1 MLTIQKHKYGALYSA
16 ILILGLIFAM
26 IRPAL
31 SADAQSASAVIFVY
45 QRIGDDA
52 IPQSSI
58 SLEQFR
64 EHIKELKTGGY
75 TVLPLPKIIEAVKD
89 GDKLPPKTVGITF
102 EGAYTTTL
110 NNAVPLLDE
119 AELPFTVFF
128 SSDMA
133 DGTSP
138 THMTWKQLKDLK
150 KDKFASFGILPS
162 AYMHMVGQTDAANA
176 AIINKAI
183 MKYKEQFE
191 EDPQFFAY
199 PYGEYSAALKK
210 QLAGYPFKAAFG
222 QQSGVVHAKADFQAL
237 PRFTM
242 TENFGD
248 LERFQLTASALP
260 LPVTD
265 VIPDDTVIKT
275 NPPVIGF
282 TVAPEITNLSKLSC
296 FVSNVG
302 KAPLTR
308 VGGGRIEIRLK
319 DPLDDRRTR
328 VNCTIPD
335 GLAAPGQPQQWR
347 WFGMLLIDQD
357 FDEDAGTN
365 PSAPPQDQTDKGTDQ
380 GDTGDE

>member
-1 MLTIQKHKYGALYSA
+1 MLLAPLQAACAAET
-16 ILILGLIFAM
+16 
-26 IRPAL
+26 
-31 SADAQSASAVIFVY
+31 DQSGAVIFVY

-58 SLEQFR
+58 SLEQFK

-75 TVLPLPKIIEAVKD
+75 TVMSLPKIIDALKE
-89 GDKLPPKTVGITF
+89 GDKLPQRTVGITF

-110 NNAVPLLDE
+110 NAAVPLLDE
-119 AELPFTVFF
+119 AEIPYTVFF
-128 SSDMA
+128 ASDMA
-133 DGTSP
+133 DGGSP

-162 AYMHMVGQTDAANA
+162 AYTHMVGQAEAANA
-176 AIINKAI
+176 SVINKAI
-183 MKYKEQFE
+183 AKYKEQFE

-210 QLAGYPFKAAFG
+210 QLSGYTFKAAFG
-222 QQSGVVHAKADFQAL
+222 QQSGVVHAKSDFMAL

-242 TENFGD
+242 TDNFGD

-260 LPVTD
+260 LPVSD
-265 VIPDDTVIKT
+265 VIPEDTVIKT
-275 NPPVIGF
+275 NPPLIGF
-282 TVAPEITNLSKLSC
+282 TVAPEIKNLSKLSC
-296 FVSNVG
+296 FISGVG
-302 KAPLTR
+302 KAPLDK

-328 VNCTIPD
+328 VNCTVPD
-335 GLAAPGQPQQWR
+335 DTIVPGRGPGWR

-357 FDEDAGTN
+357 FDEDSG
-365 PSAPPQDQTDKGTDQ
+365 SAPSTTPQDQSTDQ
-380 GDTGDE
+380 GGSAGGD